1 MLSLEGQPAPAFTA
15 KNVLGA
21 PMPATKGKATLLFF
35 WAHWCPDCKAQGPII
50 AEVQKKYKDKGLI
63 VIGPTRPYGY
73 VARGAEAGPEEELK
87 YIEEVRK
94 QFYGSIEMSVP
105 VSLDDA
111 LAWGMDSTPTVALV
125 DQDGKVAMYHPGNIK
140 REELEARI
148 ESVLNRRPQS

>member
-1 MLSLEGQPAPAFTA
+1 MNRQ
-15 KNVLGA
+15 
-21 PMPATKGKATLLFF
+21 F
-35 WAHWCPDCKAQGPII
+35 W
-50 AEVQKKYKDKGLI
+50 
-63 VIGPTRPYGY
+63 GY
-73 VARGAEAGPEEELK
+73 AARGAEAGPEEELK

-125 DQDGKVAMYHPGNIK
+125 DRDGKVAMYHPGNIG